1 MARRK
6 TGHVFTEA
14 AGKTVESIEYAE
26 NPDWQELVVTFT
38 DGTVF
43 SFEFSAR
50 VEVRA
55 NYLVKRKGNLKMIR
69 NYGQIAGDFSQ
80 NFSTGEGT

>member
-6 TGHVFTEA
+6 TGRMFTEA
-14 AGKTVESIEYAE
+14 AGNTVESIAYAE

-38 DGTVF
+38 DGKVF

-50 VEVRA
+50 VTVRA
-55 NYLVKRKGNLKMIR
+55 SYLKVRKGDLDIIR
-69 NYGQIAGDFSQ
+69 NYGPVSGGL
-80 NFSTGEGT
+80 GEVD